1 MTKTITTGNDSDLNR
16 SIKKLKPMDAL
27 IFSMAHFFTETKP

>member
-16 SIKKLKPMDAL
+16 SIKKSKSMDAS
-27 IFSMAHFFTETKP
+27 IFPMAHFFKETKP